1 MIDIVCFISLSGCFY
16 VTSFSIFYLEGPC
29 TILRYSCGS
38 RNCSVS
44 HLISSIIVIL
54 FMKDLTSMNF
64 CLLFKILIYIW
75 FYDLWILTSYV
86 LSFSLGAGPVPAL
99 LLPEIFASRIRAKA
113 VSLSLGTHWVS
124 DFTMKSN
131 ILPVVMMS
139 LSFLKC
145 WKLKLYLEAWKNN
158 IFSYFMCV

>member
-1 MIDIVCFISLSGCFY
+1 MIDIVCFIYLSGCFY

-29 TILRYSCGS
+29 TILRHPCGP
-38 RNCSVS
+38 RDCSVS
-44 HLISSIIVIL
+44 HLISSIILIL
-54 FMKDLTSMNF
+54 FMKDLTSMN
-64 CLLFKILIYIW
+64 LFIVFVYYLSFW
-75 FYDLWILTSYV
+75 FYWLYDLWILTSYV

-145 WKLKLYLEAWKNN
+145 WKLKLYLEA
-158 IFSYFMCV
+158 